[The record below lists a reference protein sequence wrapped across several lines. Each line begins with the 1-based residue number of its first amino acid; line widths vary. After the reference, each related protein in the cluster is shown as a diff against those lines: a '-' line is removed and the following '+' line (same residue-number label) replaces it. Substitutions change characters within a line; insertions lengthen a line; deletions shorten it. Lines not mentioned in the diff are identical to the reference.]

1 MTNHFSC
8 LGLPPTFDLDTA
20 ELQQRYH
27 ALMRLVHPDRFS
39 NATAQEQLHAS
50 LKASAANDAYTVL
63 KNPASRAA
71 HLLALR
77 GIDALDE
84 RNTNMPAT
92 FLMQQLEWREALAE
106 SPDNVTMIVSEI
118 QQVIKQLIN
127 SLRISLDVNPDLDQA
142 LASARQLI
150 FLQKLITD
158 IGRTV

>member
-1 MTNHFSC
+1 MTNHFLC

-39 NATAQEQLHAS
+39 TATSQEQLHAS
-50 LKASAANDAYTVL
+50 LKASAVNDAYTVL

-106 SPDNVTMIVSEI
+106 SPDNATMLVSEI

-127 SLRISLDVNPDLDQA
+127 SLHISLDVNPDLDQA
-142 LASARQLI
+142 LASTRQLI
-150 FLQKLITD
+150 FLQKLIAD
-158 IGRTV
+158 IGITA